1 MKSLVA
7 LMLLINLLGYLMMTN
22 VPESSSSANP
32 TFTYQKFDSSQALQS
47 KSLVLLSE
55 LSDLDRALLAVPFIN
70 AHGTKDDV
78 QVLCDVVGP
87 FTDSELADAAL
98 AMLLPDFAS
107 IEGLILE
114 SSSAE
119 FWLSIPTSETL
130 VISLNSQPQFETK
143 KRYLEGCMEVASG
156 LKFH

>member
-55 LSDLDRALLAVPFIN
+55 LSDGDRALLAAP
-70 AHGTKDDV
+70 AASPDEAKDD
-78 QVLCDVVGP
+78 
-87 FTDSELADAAL
+87 
-98 AMLLPDFAS
+98 
-107 IEGLILE
+107 LI
-114 SSSAE
+114 SR
-119 FWLSIPTSETL
+119 
-130 VISLNSQPQFETK
+130 N
-143 KRYLEGCMEVASG
+143 
-156 LKFH
+156 

>member
-22 VPESSSSANP
+22 VPESSNSANP
-32 TFTYQKFDSSQALQS
+32 TFTYQEFDSSRALQS

-55 LSDLDRALLAVPFIN
+55 LSDADRALLAAPAASSDEAKDN
-70 AHGTKDDV
+70 AK
-78 QVLCDVVGP
+78 VLCDVIGP
-87 FTDSELADAAL
+87 FPDSQIADAAL
-98 AMLLPDFAS
+98 ATLLPDLATAN
-107 IEGLILE
+107 GLILE

-119 FWLSIPTSETL
+119 FWLSIPTSETP